1 MKRENLKKLAQL
13 KAVILGMEKDFGL
26 DDLTEQERRI
36 LSAMSEIG
44 TGDDSLVSSK
54 AVRNSLYCADL
65 SAPTYHRA
73 LKACSISSISNR
85 PRVEKPAYIGSACK
99 AKARVI
105 IAVRYRRG
113 GAPPCSP

>member
-1 MKRENLKKLAQL
+1 MENSMKRENLKKLAQL

-26 DDLTEQERRI
+26 ADLTEQERRI

-65 SAPTYHRA
+65 SAPT
-73 LKACSISSISNR
+73 LPSSPES
-85 PRVEKPAYIGSACK
+85 PA
-99 AKARVI
+99 R
-105 IAVRYRRG
+105 
-113 GAPPCSP
+113 

>member
-1 MKRENLKKLAQL
+1 MEGQMKRENLKKLAQL

-44 TGDDSLVSSK
+44 TTDDSLVSSK
-54 AVRNSLYCADL
+54 ALRNSLYCIDL

-73 LKACSISSISNR
+73 LKALLDKQYL
-85 PRVEKPAYIGSACK
+85 KPAEGRK
-99 AKARVI
+99 TGL
-105 IAVRYRRG
+105 YRL
-113 GAPPCSP
+113 CL